1 MRRKTTAALLAA
13 LCLIL
18 LLPGCGSSSRQV
30 PDSVIERDTV
40 DCDYDA
46 GYSRS
51 WTADTYSCV
60 AATEDRA
67 RIMEFFMTHDDEAE
81 LLIQSPYIRAK
92 LQIMCDA
99 VRRYFDTAGWGTPCW
114 ERLL

>member
-1 MRRKTTAALLAA
+1 MYYPPHPSPQLQHPAAESLPPCQC
-13 LCLIL
+13 CLQ
-18 LLPGCGSSSRQV
+18 RV
-30 PDSVIERDTV
+30 RFV
-40 DCDYDA
+40 
-46 GYSRS
+46 
-51 WTADTYSCV
+51 DTYSCV

-99 VRRYFDTAGWGTPCW
+99 VRRYFDTAGWGTPRW

>member
-18 LLPGCGSSSRQV
+18 LLPGCGLRAAKDRPAVTPLS
-30 PDSVIERDTV
+30 
-40 DCDYDA
+40 C
-46 GYSRS
+46 
-51 WTADTYSCV
+51 TAPTALS
-60 AATEDRA
+60 A

-99 VRRYFDTAGWGTPCW
+99 VRRYFDTAGWGTPRW